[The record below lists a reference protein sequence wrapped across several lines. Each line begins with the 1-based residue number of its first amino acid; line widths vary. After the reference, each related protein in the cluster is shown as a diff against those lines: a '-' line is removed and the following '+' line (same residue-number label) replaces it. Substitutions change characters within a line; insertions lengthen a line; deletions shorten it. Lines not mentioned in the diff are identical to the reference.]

1 MKNRWDYHTYQ
12 TEQGMFISLH
22 EKEFSLKDDFGPFET
37 LEEADKV
44 ALKEWDRRKMLHCP
58 QTTSNINPVMK
69 TKLADEQIKQL
80 DDLIANTI
88 LPALYEDGICE
99 PDMGDVEEIDEEE
112 TRYDDVYE
120 DRKNVLYTEAL
131 NYLKNNLN

>member
-1 MKNRWDYHTYQ
+1 
-12 TEQGMFISLH
+12 
-22 EKEFSLKDDFGPFET
+22 
-37 LEEADKV
+37 
-44 ALKEWDRRKMLHCP
+44 
-58 QTTSNINPVMK
+58 MK
-69 TKLADEQIKQL
+69 TKLTDEQKQQI

-112 TRYDDVYE
+112 TRYDDFYE
-120 DRKNVLYTEAL
+120 DRKNILYVEAL